1 MGYYVPLDIIYME
14 NALSFFQNVHIFSS
28 LTDIEIKT
36 VVKSLKL
43 SSTKK
48 GDILC
53 RQGDEGKILYI
64 VKEGKAAGAIKLAG
78 GEQKEIVEF
87 NPGDFFGEMS
97 IIENVPRSATCYV
110 KESGSLYKLHK
121 KDFFKIIESNPQI
134 AIKIMYK
141 MLNITT
147 QRLRKTGGLV
157 SDMVRWG
164 DAASKRAITDEL
176 TGAYNRRFLENS
188 LEDFLIDAKTGGKPF
203 SLIMADLDYFR
214 EINEAYGHETGD
226 RVIMEAAAVFKS
238 KLNEKDI
245 LARYGGDEF
254 TILLPET
261 SIDEAKAIA
270 ESIRQQMEKLDILKD
285 YDGPVTGFSTSQG
298 VSSYPETAKDLE
310 SLKKQ
315 ADKALYAAKEAGRN
329 RVMCAK

>member
-1 MGYYVPLDIIYME
+1 MLPEIYMD
-14 NALSFFQNVHIFSS
+14 NSLSFFHKVHVFSS
-28 LTDIEIKT
+28 LTDSEIKT
-36 VVKSLKL
+36 IAKSLKL
-43 SSTKK
+43 SSAKK
-48 GDILC
+48 GDIIC

-64 VKEGKAAGAIKLAG
+64 VKEGKAAGAILLAG

-87 NPGDFFGEMS
+87 SPGDFFGEMS
-97 IIENVPRSATCYV
+97 IIENAPRSATCYV
-110 KESGSLYKLHK
+110 KESGFLYKLHK

-147 QRLRKTGGLV
+147 QRLRKTGSLV

-164 DAASKRAITDEL
+164 NEASKRAITDEL

-188 LEDFLIDAKTGGKPF
+188 LDDFVIDAKRSKKPL

-214 EINEAYGHETGD
+214 EINEAYGNETGD
-226 RVIMEAAAVFKS
+226 KVILKAAEVFKS
-238 KLNEKDI
+238 SLKEKDI

-254 TILLPET
+254 TILLPAT
-261 SIDEAKAIA
+261 GIKAAKEIA
-270 ESIRQQMEKLDILKD
+270 ESIRVKMEKLDILKD
-285 YDGPVTGFSTSQG
+285 YKGPVTRFSISQG
-298 VSSYPETAKDLE
+298 ISSYPETANDLK

-329 RVMCAK
+329 RVMCFKLS